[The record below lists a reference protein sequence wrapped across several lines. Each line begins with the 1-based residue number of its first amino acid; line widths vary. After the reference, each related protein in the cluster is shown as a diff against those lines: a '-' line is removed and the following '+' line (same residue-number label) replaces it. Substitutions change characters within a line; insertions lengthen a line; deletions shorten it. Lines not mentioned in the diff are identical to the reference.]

1 MSLDPQVA
9 DFLKRQTAAN
19 VPPLCEM
26 SLADARSLVVPT
38 GGPRVPV
45 ERVEKLQIPSGGDA
59 LAARLYVPRAE
70 FRLRAGRLPV
80 IVYFHGGGWVL
91 GDLNASDGL
100 CRELVERSGSA
111 VISIDY
117 RLAPEH
123 KYPTAVEDAYATTR
137 WVADN
142 AASLGVNAAE
152 VVVMGDSAGGNL
164 AACVCLMAKARGGP
178 KIAQQLLIYPI
189 TDADFE
195 RASYLENAEGYYL
208 TRASMIWFWRQYLE
222 TPKQAREPLAAPLQA
237 DDLSELPPAFVLTA
251 EYDVLRDE
259 GLAYAERLEAAGVE
273 VERLHCPGMIHGF
286 VRRTDLF
293 DRAGEALTEIGG
305 MLRERFGQTQ

>member
-9 DFLKRQTAAN
+9 DFLKGQTAAN

-26 SLADARSLVVPT
+26 SLGDARSLVVPT
-38 GGPRVPV
+38 AGPRVSL
-45 ERVEKLQIPSGGDA
+45 ERVEELHVPSGDDE
-59 LAARLYVPRAE
+59 LAARLYVPQVE
-70 FRLRAGRLPV
+70 SRLRAGRLPV

-100 CRELVERSGSA
+100 CRELAERSGCA
-111 VISIDY
+111 VVSVDY

-123 KYPTAVEDAYATTR
+123 KYPAAVEDAYAATR

-142 AASLGVNAAE
+142 GASLGVHGAE

-164 AACVCLMAKARGGP
+164 AACVCLMAKERGGP

-208 TRASMIWFWRQYLE
+208 TRASMIWFWQQYLE
-222 TPKQAREPLAAPLQA
+222 APEQARESLVAPLQA
-237 DDLSELPPAFVLTA
+237 DDLSELPPALVLTA

-273 VERLHCPGMIHGF
+273 VEHLHCPGMIHGF
-286 VRRTDLF
+286 LRRTDLF
-293 DRAGEALTEIGG
+293 DRAGEVLTEIGR
-305 MLRERFGQTQ
+305 MLRERLGQTR